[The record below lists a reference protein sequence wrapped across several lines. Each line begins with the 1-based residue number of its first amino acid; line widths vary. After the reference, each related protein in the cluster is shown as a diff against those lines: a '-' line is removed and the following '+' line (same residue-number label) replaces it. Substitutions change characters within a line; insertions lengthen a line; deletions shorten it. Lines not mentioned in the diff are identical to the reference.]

1 MVTLSE
7 GRRDL
12 GEPCVA
18 DFVVLSLLLRGM
30 SGWSR
35 ILPNDDLFVCFFSV
49 RGELAESWL
58 PEELVKVDSA
68 KRPDFLLPQEP

>member
-7 GRRDL
+7 GRRGL
-12 GEPCVA
+12 GEPCV
-18 DFVVLSLLLRGM
+18 DGFVMLSLLLRGM

-35 ILPNDDLFVCFFSV
+35 IFPNEDLFLCFFSV
-49 RGELAESWL
+49 RGELEASWL
-58 PEELVKVDSA
+58 PDELVKVDSA